1 MRLRR
6 RHILVTA
13 VAAPA
18 IAVLV
23 AWIGF
28 FNIGASSGHWRITEW
43 FLELAMRSAIRTYA
57 LAVDAPDA
65 LPKDALIPAA
75 GHYAEGCAFCHGA
88 GGVPRNPAVRAML
101 PVPPDLSATVDEWT
115 DAQLFRIIKHGIRF
129 TGMPAWPTQT
139 HDDEVWMMVAFLR
152 ALPEFD
158 SNDHRRPAIAD
169 AAMTEPLARCTA
181 CHGIDGR
188 GGGAHVPI
196 LAGQSET
203 YLRESLIAYAV
214 GDRGSGIMQLAV
226 SGLHSGELAA
236 LAKHYAAL
244 PRTESPARPSDIIR
258 AVELATRGRAAD
270 GIPPCLDCHTGD
282 RDPHFPTL
290 AGQRAEYIA
299 AQLEL
304 FRARVRGGTAYRQV
318 MTQVAQGLDDADID
332 ALARYFAQ
340 TADVGAAGLG
350 RP

>member
-139 HDDEVWMMVAFLR
+139 RDDEVWMMVAFLR

-158 SNDHRRPAIAD
+158 SNDYRRAGHRRRRYD
-169 AAMTEPLARCTA
+169 GTA
-181 CHGIDGR
+181 CPLHRLPRNRWSRRRRTRADLGR
-188 GGGAHVPI
+188 AKRDLFARKPDRLCRGRPRQWHHAAGGQRFA
-196 LAGQSET
+196 
-203 YLRESLIAYAV
+203 LRRV
-214 GDRGSGIMQLAV
+214 GGTRKTLRR
-226 SGLHSGELAA
+226 LAA
-236 LAKHYAAL
+236 HGVARAPRPTSSARLSSQPAA
-244 PRTESPARPSDIIR
+244 ARPMAFPPASI
-258 AVELATRGRAAD
+258 ATPATA
-270 GIPPCLDCHTGD
+270 IPTSPPSPGSEPNTSP
-282 RDPHFPTL
+282 RSSNSSAPEF
-290 AGQRAEYIA
+290 
-299 AQLEL
+299 
-304 FRARVRGGTAYRQV
+304 
-318 MTQVAQGLDDADID
+318 
-332 ALARYFAQ
+332 
-340 TADVGAAGLG
+340 GAAPLIDK
-350 RP
+350 